1 MKGLKIIGLSLLV
14 ILLMVPGFIFAGI
27 GWVFDK
33 LLKLFTKGITK
44 VTDTITKL
52 TRRIEILGGARRE

>member
-1 MKGLKIIGLSLLV
+1 MKGLKILGLSLLV
-14 ILLMVPGFIFAGI
+14 ILLMMPGFIFVGLC
-27 GWVFDK
+27 WVFDK

-52 TRRIEILGGARRE
+52 TQRIQILGGARRE